1 MDLLEAIAARHSV
14 RTYEDRPL
22 ADDAKTSLLQYI
34 EEAAHEGSL
43 NIQLV
48 ENDPTAFT
56 GFLAHYGKF
65 RGVRDYIVLAG
76 TKAPDLD
83 ERVGYYGERIVL
95 EAQLIGL
102 NTCWVALTYTK
113 NAERIKLNKN
123 ERLRCVISIGYGTT
137 QGYGH
142 RIKSYDRVA
151 SPKRS
156 QVPEW
161 FIRGVEAAL
170 LAPTAVNQQQFH
182 FRLMPDGKV
191 QARARVGFYAK
202 IDLGIVKYHFEIG
215 AAPYKVEWQ

>member
-1 MDLLEAIAARHSV
+1 MDLQEAIAARHSV
-14 RTYEDRPL
+14 RTYEDRPM
-22 ADDAKTSLLQYI
+22 ADSVRKSLLQCI
-34 EEAAHEGSL
+34 ETAAREGSL

-48 ENDPTAFT
+48 ENDPSAFT

-76 TKAPDLD
+76 KKAPDLD

-95 EAQLIGL
+95 EAQRLGL
-102 NTCWVALTYTK
+102 NTCWVVLTYTR
-113 NAERIKLNKN
+113 NAERIQLDEG

-137 QGYGH
+137 QGHGH

-151 SPKRS
+151 SPKRD
-156 QVPEW
+156 QVPDW
-161 FIRGVEAAL
+161 FARGVDAAL
-170 LAPTAVNQQQFH
+170 LAPTAINQQQFH

-191 QARARVGFYAK
+191 KARARIGFYTK

-215 AAPYKVEWQ
+215 AAPHKVDWL